1 MEGEA
6 DRVSR
11 EALRSIEGVG
21 LAKTTQIMA
30 AKPIASSAV
39 SRGMAFV
46 APHHFL
52 FPQALLSPRLEGYM
66 RITAMLLTG
75 ILLVA
80 CASSGVLVNPAQLKA
95 FKKGETTV
103 AEVIAKL
110 GKPTTMITQ
119 MDGTTTIQ
127 YIHTITE
134 TKPESLIP
142 YIGPFFGG
150 AHTIHTKMT
159 TLVFDKDG
167 KLADYSTSQ
176 SVTGARPG
184 FPAGSENQ
192 KKTDQPPAAGE

>member
-1 MEGEA
+1 M
-6 DRVSR
+6 R
-11 EALRSIEGVG
+11 
-21 LAKTTQIMA
+21 TA
-30 AKPIASSAV
+30 AV
-39 SRGMAFV
+39 
-46 APHHFL
+46 
-52 FPQALLSPRLEGYM
+52 LL
-66 RITAMLLTG
+66 IG

-103 AEVIAKL
+103 AEVTAKL
-110 GKPTTMITQ
+110 GKPTTMSTQ

-150 AHTIHTKMT
+150 ANTIHTKMT

-184 FPAGSENQ
+184 FPAGSEIQ

>member
-1 MEGEA
+1 
-6 DRVSR
+6 
-11 EALRSIEGVG
+11 
-21 LAKTTQIMA
+21 
-30 AKPIASSAV
+30 
-39 SRGMAFV
+39 
-46 APHHFL
+46 
-52 FPQALLSPRLEGYM
+52 M
-66 RITAMLLTG
+66 RIAAMVSIG
-75 ILLVA
+75 FLLVA
-80 CASSGVLVNPAQLKA
+80 CASSGVLVNQAQLRA

-103 AEVIAKL
+103 AEVTAKL

-176 SVTGARPG
+176 SVTGARPEL
-184 FPAGSENQ
+184 PAGPDNQ
-192 KKTDQPPAAGE
+192 KKAEQPAAAGE